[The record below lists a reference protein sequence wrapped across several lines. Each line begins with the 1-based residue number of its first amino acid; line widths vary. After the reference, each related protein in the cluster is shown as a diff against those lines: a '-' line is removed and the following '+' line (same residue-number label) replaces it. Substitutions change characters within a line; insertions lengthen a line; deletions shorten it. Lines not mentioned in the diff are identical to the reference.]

1 MLENDKFVRDEIS
14 KAVINTDVKGLTLY
28 KSRKSH
34 INEMKNI
41 KNEVDSL
48 KDEMTEIKNLL
59 LLLVEKNR

>member
-1 MLENDKFVRDEIS
+1 MIENDKFVRDEIS
-14 KAVINTDVKGLTLY
+14 KAVINTDIKGLALY